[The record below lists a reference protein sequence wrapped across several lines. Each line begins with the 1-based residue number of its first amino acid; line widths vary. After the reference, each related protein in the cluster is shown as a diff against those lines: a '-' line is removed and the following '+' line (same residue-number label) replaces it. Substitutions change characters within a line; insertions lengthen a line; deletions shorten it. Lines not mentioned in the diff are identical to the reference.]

1 MKALDCRDMGA
12 DCDFRATGETVEE
25 VLQKAG
31 RHAAEAHGMTA
42 MPAEMMAQVAAKVKD
57 A

>member
-1 MKALDCRDMGA
+1 MKTLACRDMGA
-12 DCDFRATGETVEE
+12 DCDFKATGDTMEE

-31 RHAAEAHGMTA
+31 QHAAEAHGVTS
-42 MPAEMMAQVAAKVKD
+42 MPPEMMSQVMAAVKD